1 MFLLLNR
8 YINISLISLS
18 KLQILVTFNLNKIS
32 CFRSLL
38 IFFYFFLYEA
48 AMPVQLLKIIK
59 GKSET
64 PLPSHLQEEDLKD
77 LQEGLD
83 HTNKYVQVTY

>member
-1 MFLLLNR
+1 
-8 YINISLISLS
+8 
-18 KLQILVTFNLNKIS
+18 
-32 CFRSLL
+32 
-38 IFFYFFLYEA
+38 
-48 AMPVQLLKIIK
+48 MPVQLLKIIK

>member
-1 MFLLLNR
+1 
-8 YINISLISLS
+8 
-18 KLQILVTFNLNKIS
+18 
-32 CFRSLL
+32 
-38 IFFYFFLYEA
+38 
-48 AMPVQLLKIIK
+48 MPVQLLKIIE